1 MTTEKEIVE
10 DYEKADFHDRVLLFL
25 MHRDL
30 RDQFIEFELH
40 AYQNGGKEGQ
50 VVTAR
55 DKHKS
60 SLGNYYQ
67 KEVRNETN
75 FFSY

>member
-30 RDQFIEFELH
+30 RDQFNEFELH
-40 AYQNGGKEGQ
+40 AYQNGGRKIRD
-50 VVTAR
+50 VTAR
-55 DKHKS
+55 DKHNS
-60 SLGNYYQ
+60 SLGNY
-67 KEVRNETN
+67 
-75 FFSY
+75 

>member
-1 MTTEKEIVE
+1 MTTGKEIVE

-30 RDQFIEFELH
+30 RDHFMEFELYVIKTEIRKVWDV
-40 AYQNGGKEGQ
+40 A
-50 VVTAR
+50 AR

-60 SLGNYYQ
+60 SLANYQ
-67 KEVRNETN
+67 SKGGQE
-75 FFSY
+75 